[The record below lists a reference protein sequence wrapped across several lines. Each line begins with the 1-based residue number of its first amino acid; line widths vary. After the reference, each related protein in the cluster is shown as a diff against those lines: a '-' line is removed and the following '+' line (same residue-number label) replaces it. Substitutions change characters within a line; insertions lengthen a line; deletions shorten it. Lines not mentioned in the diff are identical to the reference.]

1 MKAFPSKGYITN
13 EEGILGEAQFS
24 GMDLIDYFATK
35 ALQGFIASL
44 TDNGRLLAQSDLER
58 AAHISYSAADAMMK
72 AREMRKAREQ

>member
-1 MKAFPSKGYITN
+1 MKAFPFNSEDLKYKSC
-13 EEGILGEAQFS
+13 Q

-35 ALQGFIASL
+35 ALQGLIASL

-72 AREMRKAREQ
+72 AKEMRKAREQ

>member
-1 MKAFPSKGYITN
+1 MKAFPQSEFNYDEQEYLTIG
-13 EEGILGEAQFS
+13 

-35 ALQGFIASL
+35 ALQGLISNL